1 MAHVQDRRYRVD
13 ADGKRHRTAY
23 TGEKPFRVRYRGPDG
38 TEHSESFALKRDATR
53 FASGVDTD
61 QARGNWVDPRL
72 GRMTMAEWVKVVD
85 PTLTGLR
92 TSTRARDESYVRN
105 HVLPEFGQVPL
116 AALDHMA
123 IQRWVAALEK
133 EGYAPE
139 TVKKAVQLLNRY
151 LKEAVRAGRLA
162 SNPSADIRLPKN
174 VRREMRFL
182 DPTQVARLTGA
193 MDTRFSAI
201 VTLGAYSGLR
211 IGEMLG
217 LRVGRVD
224 MLRGSI
230 EVVEQLQEV
239 RGHLAFGPPKT
250 STSHRRV
257 KVPAFVMDALRPHLE
272 GKDRD
277 TTVFLAAEGGLIRLN
292 QWRRRSWNPAVEAAG
307 LAPLRIHDLRHT
319 AVALWIASGA
329 TPNEIAKRAGHS
341 SVAVV
346 LDRYGHLF
354 PGTEDSVNERLEMMA
369 REAQREAS
377 AYGNVV
383 ALGR

>member
-13 ADGKRHRTAY
+13 AHGKRHRTAY

-38 TEHSESFALKRDATR
+38 TEHSESFALKRDAAR
-53 FASGVDTD
+53 FASEVDTD

-72 GRMTMAEWVKVVD
+72 GRITLAEWIEIVD

-92 TSTRARDESYVRN
+92 ASTRARDESYISN
-105 HVLPEFGQVPL
+105 HILPQFGSMPL
-116 AALDHMA
+116 ASMDHMA
-123 IQRWVAALEK
+123 IQRWVAAMERD
-133 EGYAPE
+133 GYAPE

-162 SNPSADIRLPKN
+162 SNPSAEVRLPKN
-174 VRREMRFL
+174 VRREMRFM
-182 DPTQVARLTGA
+182 DPTEVARLCSS
-193 MDTRFSAI
+193 MDDRFSAI
-201 VTLGAYSGLR
+201 VTLGSYSGLR

-224 MLRGSI
+224 VLGGFI

-239 RGHLAFGPPKT
+239 RGHLSFGPPKT

-257 KVPAFVMDALRPHLE
+257 KVPTFVMESLAPHLT
-272 GKDRD
+272 GKDRE
-277 TTVFLAAEGGLIRLN
+277 TAVFLAAEGGLVRLN
-292 QWRRRSWNPAVEAAG
+292 HWRRRVWMPAVEAAG
-307 LAPLRIHDLRHT
+307 LTPLRIHDMRHT

-354 PGTEDSVNERLEMMA
+354 PGTEDTVNERLEKMA
-369 REAQREAS
+369 REGQRAAEG
-377 AYGNVV
+377 YGQVV
-383 ALGR
+383 QFDR